1 MNGVLPLEEGREGA
15 RRLLW
20 DGCLNVRDVGG
31 YPTADG
37 ARTRWGAL
45 LRADNLCQLT
55 PAGCAALLDYG
66 VRTIVD
72 LHPRSEH
79 EATPHPFGPA
89 GAHAGAVRYY
99 NLLLRDPGDVA
110 LARELRATRTHLE
123 TYRLSVDRCA
133 PGIAAVVRAVANA
146 PDGGVL
152 VHCNIGKD
160 RTGVVVALL
169 LALAGVP
176 AATIAEDY
184 ALSEVYL
191 RPLYRARARAG
202 GSDES
207 LLTEDSRSRPETMRG
222 LLSHLQAAHGGVR
235 AYLLAAGLAP
245 ADLDRVR
252 HRLRA

>member
-1 MNGVLPLEEGREGA
+1 MEEGQERA
-15 RRLLW
+15 RRLPW

-31 YPTADG
+31 YPTVDG

-72 LHPRSEH
+72 LHHHPET

-89 GAHAGAVRYY
+89 GAHAGAVHYH
-99 NLLLRDPGDVA
+99 NLLLHDYGDVA
-110 LARELRATRTHLE
+110 LAGELRATRTHLE
-123 TYRLSVDRCA
+123 TYRLSVDRFA

-152 VHCNIGKD
+152 VHCNVGKD
-160 RTGVVVALL
+160 RAGVVIALL

-176 AATIAEDY
+176 DTTIAEDY

-191 RPLYRARARAG
+191 RPMYRARARAKG
-202 GSDES
+202 IDES
-207 LLTEDSRSRPETMRG
+207 ILTEDSRSRPETMLG
-222 LLSHLQAAHGGVR
+222 LLAHLRAAHQGAR

-245 ADLDRVR
+245 GDLDRVR
-252 HRLRA
+252 DRLRA